1 MLRVIALA
9 TILSFISCSH
19 HTKENKP
26 VKVYVYH
33 DFAPFVIEEGAELN
47 LSEQFFQK
55 LEAKLAHKNLELVR
69 STKVKVIDSLLKGDQ
84 VMILWVNPKWF
95 YKYRNHL
102 ISSSPIL
109 WDSDYLLSR
118 KNSPVEFNGGESLY
132 GLTQCSVA
140 GHIYKSID
148 PYLKSG
154 KVKIIERPEMKSCVD
169 AVSKGKADYVVIE
182 KSAWLN
188 MFTPNTK
195 KNFSLSKNYI
205 DGFSRGM
212 LLSKDLKDLLPE
224 VNELI
229 DSLPESTDW
238 KNKMQRIGGK
248 EFYELFNLDI
258 SELLK
263 MKTN

>member
-1 MLRVIALA
+1 MFRVLALL
-9 TILSFISCSH
+9 ILLSFVGCSH
-19 HTKENKP
+19 HKKENEP
-26 VKVYVYH
+26 IKVYVYH
-33 DFAPFVIEEGAELN
+33 DFAPFVIEESAELN

-55 LEAKLAHKNLELVR
+55 LEKKLSDKNFKLIR
-69 STKVKVIDSLLKGDQ
+69 STKIKVIDSLLKGDQ

-95 YKYRNHL
+95 YKYRTHV

-148 PYLKSG
+148 SYLKSG
-154 KVKIIERPEMKSCVD
+154 KIKLIERPDMKSCVD

-188 MFTPNTK
+188 MFTPITK
-195 KNFSLSKNYI
+195 KKFSLSKNYI

-212 LLSKDLKDLLPE
+212 LLSKDLKTLLPE

-229 DSLPESTDW
+229 DSLPESKDW
-238 KNKMQRIGGK
+238 KDKMQRIGGK

-258 SELLK
+258 SELMK